1 PKVDAQIES
10 DRIVKYVL
18 RSDPQ
23 SYFIMTR
30 GDTPYSHILPLPY
43 DELNASLLEGFP
55 DNVVSRF
62 KSEMN

>member
-1 PKVDAQIES
+1 
-10 DRIVKYVL
+10 
-18 RSDPQ
+18 
-23 SYFIMTR
+23 MTR
-30 GDTPYSHILPLPY
+30 GDTPYSHILPLSY